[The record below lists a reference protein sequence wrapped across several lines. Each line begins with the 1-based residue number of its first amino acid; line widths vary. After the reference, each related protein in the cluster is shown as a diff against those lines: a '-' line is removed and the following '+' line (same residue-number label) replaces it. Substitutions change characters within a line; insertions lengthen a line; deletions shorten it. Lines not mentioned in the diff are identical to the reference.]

1 MFCAKKNYHSKKPD
15 EKHLR
20 HELKVPSA
28 NLSLLPQQGQ
38 EEFLSFY
45 FFEFFPS
52 RVFAKDIF
60 CWIQVEKNNSRHFQ
74 SWHLKHDIITRIE
87 KKILIFLPSPTQ
99 TVHSIYSFFF
109 FHSLSLVRLPLS
121 DLFFIINLIQFHVS
135 LTYFTLKC

>member
-87 KKILIFLPSPTQ
+87 KKYLFFCLHQLKQFIQFTL
-99 TVHSIYSFFF
+99 FFF